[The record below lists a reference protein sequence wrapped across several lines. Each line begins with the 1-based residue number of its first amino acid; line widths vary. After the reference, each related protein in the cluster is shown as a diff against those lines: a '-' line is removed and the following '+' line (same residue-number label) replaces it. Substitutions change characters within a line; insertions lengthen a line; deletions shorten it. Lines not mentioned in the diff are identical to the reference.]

1 MISGKHAHDLVHHM
15 HALHQ
20 HFQESTLEPGGFLA
34 ELQDMAIDVE
44 RGPASTTLEFLLA
57 AGHPMIWLRATPTT
71 AALLGAIA
79 GQSYRIDLAIP
90 RSELDAV
97 QAHRWR
103 A

>member
-20 HFQESTLEPGGFLA
+20 HFQESTLDPGGFLA

-71 AALLGAIA
+71 AALFGAIA

-97 QAHRWR
+97 QAHRW
-103 A
+103 